1 MIKKIKEMEN
11 CQFALLVFAVMLLI
25 FGNALDSVNE
35 SKEERKSYCQ
45 LVSMWE
51 QDAEQGIESVKR
63 NGHPNYKGLD
73 CE

>member
-1 MIKKIKEMEN
+1 MDNKTVFSVVGLCCTIVIFMGV
-11 CQFALLVFAVMLLI
+11 ALGDNQSEQA
-25 FGNALDSVNE
+25 AE
-35 SKEERKSYCQ
+35 HKSYCE

-63 NGHPNYKGLD
+63 NGHPNYKGLE

>member
-1 MIKKIKEMEN
+1 MRVQDLALILTSVLV
-11 CQFALLVFAVMLLI
+11 LLVFIIAASLAT
-25 FGNALDSVNE
+25 FEDDDKAL
-35 SKEERKSYCQ
+35 KSYCE

-63 NGHPNYKGLD
+63 NGHPNYKGLE